1 MSATM
6 MTVCFNHLRQQRLG
20 MATAALSTT
29 AATAPA
35 APFPSVSH
43 LPRRHFAAAAAKS
56 KTKTDE
62 PDGLS
67 YKARKAAAKQQRRE
81 TWERHQA
88 RLTRVKTRRDASP
101 KDVKKKLFRSWFD
114 KEVTYHHTLC
124 RVAKRE
130 KRPWRIRVAAM
141 VERLPVVTA
150 DVEPWEREYT
160 DLRDYLDTYGKEYPE
175 ETGFMYAPDKP
186 EDHIV
191 PTDEELLAGLPFE
204 VAPRE
209 TEADSTGDVKTRDR
223 QLKERVYLALKTAG
237 EGARSGPR
245 WTLPSALTTDE
256 ETMLETAQRA
266 VAEAVGKNLILWCP
280 SNAPMAVNFRP
291 YRESMPEDFRGGYFG
306 EKVFYYRVQY
316 DQGDVDEGAV
326 GSEMDYAWLTR
337 GEIVAR
343 VEEERGKHQAKFF
356 HYML

>member
-1 MSATM
+1 MQIVVRFLRNMGIVPPARVAPLLRSWFDLLTFKTLACKNCTASNFVRNSFWPSQQLTATM
-6 MTVCFNHLRQQRLG
+6 MTVCFNHLRQQRIG

-35 APFPSVSH
+35 APSPSVSH

-56 KTKTDE
+56 KTKIDE

-88 RLTRVKTRRDASP
+88 RLAHLRTRRDASP

-141 VERLPVVTA
+141 VERLPVVTP
-150 DVEPWEREYT
+150 DVEPWEREYS
-160 DLRDYLDTYGKEYPE
+160 DLRDYLDTYGREYPE

-191 PTDEELLAGLPFE
+191 LTDEELLGELNEDNYQIQRSDAAAAHLVRGTAHQLDFHLRLLP
-204 VAPRE
+204 VRPR
-209 TEADSTGDVKTRDR
+209 
-223 QLKERVYLALKTAG
+223 Q
-237 EGARSGPR
+237 
-245 WTLPSALTTDE
+245 
-256 ETMLETAQRA
+256 TAQA
-266 VAEAVGKNLILWCP
+266 TSKPAT
-280 SNAPMAVNFRP
+280 
-291 YRESMPEDFRGGYFG
+291 
-306 EKVFYYRVQY
+306 
-316 DQGDVDEGAV
+316 
-326 GSEMDYAWLTR
+326 GS
-337 GEIVAR
+337 
-343 VEEERGKHQAKFF
+343 
-356 HYML
+356 